1 MSIPVWMDMDT
12 GEDDAIAI
20 MTAFRLPEL
29 NVVGMSAVAGNAE
42 LDHTFRNTR
51 NVLSLIGREDV
62 KVYPGASQPLRQK
75 LTTAANVHGKSGLAS
90 AVLAESKAPVETEK
104 AWDALYRT
112 AKEYQGE
119 LNLIL
124 TGPETNAAIAFFKYP
139 DLKNYLKRIL
149 IMGGAAVGGNVIPA
163 AEFNIWADP
172 EAADAVFCTGV
183 EIVMCGLDVTSRA
196 GLTREEVAE
205 LDAYQNPA
213 CRLFQTC
220 TELARK
226 LYSEHHN
233 ETLLIHDACP
243 VIYAAHPEYFT
254 GTRAGVV
261 IETRGT
267 YTRGKTVTDLYTDTS
282 YPLQQTIVVTDAD
295 RKAVADTIR
304 IALETY

>member
-20 MTAFRLPEL
+20 MTAFQLREL
-29 NVVGMSAVAGNAE
+29 QVVGMSAVAGNVE
-42 LDHTFRNTR
+42 LKHTFRNTR
-51 NVLSLIGREDV
+51 NVLSLIHREDV
-62 KVYPGASQPLRQK
+62 KVYPGAENPLRQK
-75 LTTAANVHGKSGLAS
+75 LTTAAYVHGETGLAS
-90 AVLAESKAPVETEK
+90 AVLPESKAPSETEK

-139 DLKNYLKRIL
+139 DLKQYLKRIL
-149 IMGGAAVGGNVIPA
+149 IMGGAAVGGNSTPA

-172 EAADAVFCTGV
+172 EAAQAVFQSGV

-196 GLTREEVAE
+196 GLSKEEVEE
-205 LDAYQNPA
+205 LDHYPNAA
-213 CRLFQTC
+213 CRLFRSC

-233 ETLLIHDACP
+233 DTLLIHDACP

-254 GTRAGVV
+254 GTKAGVV

-267 YTRGKTVTDLYTDTS
+267 YTRGEQKCRRL
-282 YPLQQTIVVTDAD
+282 
-295 RKAVADTIR
+295 
-304 IALETY
+304 

>member
-20 MTAFRLPEL
+20 MTAFQLPEL
-29 NVVGMSAVAGNAE
+29 QVVGMSAVAGNVE
-42 LDHTFRNTR
+42 LKHTFRNTR
-51 NVLSLIGREDV
+51 NVLSLIHREDV
-62 KVYPGASQPLRQK
+62 KVYPGAENPLRQK
-75 LTTAANVHGKSGLAS
+75 LTTAAYVHGETGLAS
-90 AVLAESKAPVETEK
+90 AVLPESKAPSETEK

-139 DLKNYLKRIL
+139 DLKQYLKRIL
-149 IMGGAAVGGNVIPA
+149 IMGGAAVGGNSTPA

-172 EAADAVFCTGV
+172 EAAQAVFQSGV

-196 GLTREEVAE
+196 GLSKEEVEE
-205 LDAYQNPA
+205 LDHYPNAA
-213 CRLFQTC
+213 CRLFRSC
-220 TELARK
+220 TDLARK
-226 LYSEHHN
+226 LCRAHHN
-233 ETLLIHDACP
+233 DALLIHDACP

-254 GTRAGVV
+254 GTKAGVV

-267 YTRGKTVTDLYTDTS
+267 YTRGKTVTDLYTDSS
-282 YPLQQTIVVTDAD
+282 YPLQQTIVVTDAN

-304 IALETY
+304 TALEAY

>member
-20 MTAFRLPEL
+20 MTAFQLPEL
-29 NVVGMSAVAGNAE
+29 QVVGMSAVAGNVE
-42 LDHTFRNTR
+42 LKHTFRNTR
-51 NVLSLIGREDV
+51 NVLSLIHREDV
-62 KVYPGASQPLRQK
+62 KVYPGAENPLRQK
-75 LTTAANVHGKSGLAS
+75 LTTAAYVHGETGLAS
-90 AVLAESKAPVETEK
+90 AVLPESKAPSETEK

-139 DLKNYLKRIL
+139 DLKQYLKRIL
-149 IMGGAAVGGNVIPA
+149 IMGGAAVGGNSTPA

-172 EAADAVFCTGV
+172 EAAQAVFQSGV
-183 EIVMCGLDVTSRA
+183 EIVMCGLDVT
-196 GLTREEVAE
+196 
-205 LDAYQNPA
+205 
-213 CRLFQTC
+213 LFRSC

-233 ETLLIHDACP
+233 DTLLIHDACP

-254 GTRAGVV
+254 GTKAGVV

-267 YTRGKTVTDLYTDTS
+267 YTRGKTVTDLYTDSS
-282 YPLQQTIVVTDAD
+282 YPLQQTIVVTDAN

-304 IALETY
+304 TALEAY

>member
-20 MTAFRLPEL
+20 MTAFQLREL
-29 NVVGMSAVAGNAE
+29 QVVGMSAVAGNVE
-42 LDHTFRNTR
+42 LKHTFRNTR
-51 NVLSLIGREDV
+51 NVLSLIHREDV
-62 KVYPGASQPLRQK
+62 KVYPGAENPLRQK
-75 LTTAANVHGKSGLAS
+75 LTTAAYVHGETGLAS
-90 AVLAESKAPVETEK
+90 AVLPESKAPSETEK

-139 DLKNYLKRIL
+139 DLKQYLKRIL
-149 IMGGAAVGGNVIPA
+149 IMGGAAVGGNSTPA

-172 EAADAVFCTGV
+172 EAAQAVFQSGV

-196 GLTREEVAE
+196 GLSKEEVEE
-205 LDAYQNPA
+205 LDHYPNAA
-213 CRLFQTC
+213 CRLFRSC

-233 ETLLIHDACP
+233 DTLLIHDACP

-254 GTRAGVV
+254 GTKAGVV

-267 YTRGKTVTDLYTDTS
+267 YTRGKTVTDLYTDSS
-282 YPLQQTIVVTDAD
+282 YP
-295 RKAVADTIR
+295 
-304 IALETY
+304 

>member
-1 MSIPVWMDMDT
+1 MH
-12 GEDDAIAI
+12 GE
-20 MTAFRLPEL
+20 T
-29 NVVGMSAVAGNAE
+29 
-42 LDHTFRNTR
+42 
-51 NVLSLIGREDV
+51 
-62 KVYPGASQPLRQK
+62 
-75 LTTAANVHGKSGLAS
+75 GLAS
-90 AVLAESKAPVETEK
+90 AVLPESKAPSETEK

-139 DLKNYLKRIL
+139 DLKQYLKRIL
-149 IMGGAAVGGNVIPA
+149 IMGGAAVGGNSTPA

-172 EAADAVFCTGV
+172 EAAQAVFQSGV

-196 GLTREEVAE
+196 GLSKEEVEE
-205 LDAYQNPA
+205 LDHYPNAA
-213 CRLFQTC
+213 CRLFRSC

-233 ETLLIHDACP
+233 DTLLIHDACP

-254 GTRAGVV
+254 GTKAGVV

-267 YTRGKTVTDLYTDTS
+267 YTRGKTVTDLYTDSS
-282 YPLQQTIVVTDAD
+282 YPLQQTIVVTDAN

-304 IALETY
+304 TALEAY

>member
-20 MTAFRLPEL
+20 MTAFQLPEL
-29 NVVGMSAVAGNAE
+29 QVVGMSAVAGNVE
-42 LDHTFRNTR
+42 LKHTFRNTR
-51 NVLSLIGREDV
+51 NVLSLIHREDV
-62 KVYPGASQPLRQK
+62 KVYPGAENPLRQK
-75 LTTAANVHGKSGLAS
+75 LTTAAYVHGETGLAS
-90 AVLAESKAPVETEK
+90 AVLPESKAPSETEK

-139 DLKNYLKRIL
+139 DLKQYLKRIL
-149 IMGGAAVGGNVIPA
+149 IMGGAAVGGNSTPA

-172 EAADAVFCTGV
+172 EAAQAVFQSGV
-183 EIVMCGLDVTSRA
+183 EVVMGGLDVTSRA
-196 GLTREEVAE
+196 GLSKEEVEE
-205 LDAYQNPA
+205 LDHYPNAA
-213 CRLFQTC
+213 CRLFRSC

-233 ETLLIHDACP
+233 DTLLIHDACP

-254 GTRAGVV
+254 GTKAGVV

-267 YTRGKTVTDLYTDTS
+267 YTRGKTVTDLYTDSS
-282 YPLQQTIVVTDAD
+282 YPLQQTIVVTDAN

-304 IALETY
+304 TALEAY